1 MHRMNLTVAS
11 ILLVLIVFNVQ
22 MACAVDSSPLVIDCA
37 ELYDT
42 LSSKIKFAT
51 GSKPAHPN
59 CDAHLMQIL
68 MTYMLKDTTYN
79 KTHISIQPDFFNK
92 DTVEDWVVYAFL
104 GKQVVFQ
111 DNNKQTKFLEYAD
124 STSSSLGLLTKVLS
138 NCEYQQPLYLTLIVV
153 LILMLLAV
161 MLWPYLHQIHQKN
174 PRTMT
179 SAYSAVPQTPI
190 KSTEAAHPFTH
201 TNLRLRLP

>member
-1 MHRMNLTVAS
+1 MLLDNMNLRVDLMLS
-11 ILLVLIVFNVQ
+11 ILMLFIVQ
-22 MACAVDSSPLVIDCA
+22 PTSAVDSTPLVVDCA

-42 LSSKIKFAT
+42 LSAKIKFAT

-79 KTHISIQPDFFNK
+79 ETHISIQPDFFNK

-124 STSSSLGLLTKVLS
+124 STSSSLDRPVFPS
-138 NCEYQQPLYLTLIVV
+138 
-153 LILMLLAV
+153 
-161 MLWPYLHQIHQKN
+161 
-174 PRTMT
+174 
-179 SAYSAVPQTPI
+179 
-190 KSTEAAHPFTH
+190 
-201 TNLRLRLP
+201 